1 MEISK
6 RERERGA
13 RRPCEPAERERER
26 EREREY
32 LESAAMEIWCFRHQ
46 LKDEV
51 THGLPPLHARA
62 QPP

>member
-26 EREREY
+26 ERER
-32 LESAAMEIWCFRHQ
+32 IPRVGRHGD
-46 LKDEV
+46 LV
-51 THGLPPLHARA
+51 LPPPAER
-62 QPP
+62 